1 MRPIP
6 HLTLVWRRAR
16 EHLVTPLL
24 PSYHPPHHHSVRD
37 NPRYLLLSQHNTFLQ
52 LNTIFSQA
60 TSTSSISIRVDEK
73 TKSHIETLQR
83 RCRLSVNAALSPDE
97 AESIALSPLW
107 NDPPTQTQGGRGQ
120 RTNTGLSTPTTRD
133 LSWRRSST
141 TVGTSPSGHFL
152 K

>member
-24 PSYHPPHHHSVRD
+24 PSYHPPHHLSVRD
-37 NPRYLLLSQHNTFLQ
+37 NPRYLLLSQNISSTKYKF
-52 LNTIFSQA
+52 FQA
-60 TSTSSISIRVDEK
+60 TSASSISIRVDEK

-83 RCRLSVNAALSPDE
+83 RCQLSVNAAFSPDE

-133 LSWRRSST
+133 LSWRRSSI
-141 TVGTSPSGHFL
+141 TVGTSPSGHFS